1 MSLIQKTLPSLALA
15 TALSL
20 GLPATAW
27 SAGDNEVM
35 ARVNGTPITRA
46 EVQSFIAQQKQPV
59 PEQQALDELI
69 NVELLYQQAK
79 KEGVDKDP
87 KVQLEVKR
95 TTEGVIASN
104 YLKKFL
110 DGLKVDE
117 DALKARYEKEIKKLA
132 SDKKEYKARHI
143 LLKKK
148 EEAEDII
155 RQLDQGA
162 DFAELAKK
170 KSTGPSGKNGGDLG
184 WFEPG
189 QMVKPFSD
197 AAIQL
202 KPGQYSKEP
211 VKTQF
216 GWHVILLED
225 ERPVQPPS
233 FESVRQQLATQMAA
247 EALRKH
253 MDELRNQAKI
263 ETSPVNKP

>member
-1 MSLIQKTLPSLALA
+1 MSLIHRTLPAVAL
-15 TALSL
+15 ALSL
-20 GLPATAW
+20 
-27 SAGDNEVM
+27 SAPVAFAAEDSEVM
-35 ARVNGTPITRA
+35 ARINGTPITRA
-46 EVQSFIAQQKQPV
+46 EVQSFMAQQQQPI
-59 PEQQALDELI
+59 PEEQALQELI

-79 KEGVDKDP
+79 KAGVDKDP

-110 DGLKVDE
+110 DELDIDE
-117 DALKARYEKEIKKLA
+117 AALKARYETEIKKA
-132 SDKKEYKARHI
+132 MADKKEYKARHI
-143 LLKKK
+143 LLKSK
-148 EEAEDII
+148 EDAEDVI

-170 KSTGPSGKNGGDLG
+170 RSTGPSGKNGGDLG

-189 QMVKPFSD
+189 QMVKSFSD
-197 AAIQL
+197 AAVQL
-202 KPGQYSKEP
+202 KPGSYSKTP

-225 ERPVQPPS
+225 TRPVEPPS
-233 FESVRQQLATQMAA
+233 FESLRQQLATQMAA

-253 MDELRNQAKI
+253 MEELRKQAKI
-263 ETSPVNKP
+263 EKPAKP